1 MKQIILLL
9 IVFNTL
15 LLSEKITNETSEP
28 MLCQINYPALYE
40 RELIHNIEQRV
51 MVQEKE
57 EFTLLLQPKRSFE
70 KRRKGN
76 VTCFNSLE
84 KVSAYNNGTRTDSS
98 RAFERFKKEQEVFD
112 IGMYANENREFVEAK
127 FGIHRR
133 CTPLDKGEYC
143 QLRNGLDIVYTKRGR
158 VKKIFIYGQALYNLD
173 FKAASFN
180 KIKAGRDPLGL
191 WIAKK
196 NRKLISTKPTFQSS
210 NAIIWKKPHKYIK
223 SIVLTAK
230 NGHLNL
236 YDYTYRKQDKKK
248 KTPKDQ
254 LGAIEVEYLLDD
266 AAYKKHQASRP
277 MPQATSTPM
286 HNRVDKTDLPKKA
299 KKTWGKYLNPTN
311 KIPTNKFKAFYID
324 TNHPK
329 KLIASE
335 IVDKVAVNYPWKDF
349 HNIDAKNFGGY
360 WVGNF
365 VFKETKEQELSVSQ
379 SWARTRIIIDG
390 MVVYE
395 GGSNKV
401 FKHTFTKG
409 QHKIEV
415 EYVNNWHTVGFM
427 FTMKKKEKLYS
438 ASEIQKELRQ
448 KTSKNSVVVFAGAY
462 ESKRKDQSITLKLA
476 KNTKPIV
483 LVLNSY
489 DAVRWIIKNP
499 YKVKIEAI
507 VYAAYKPGIEITGDI
522 AKSTSLYHSKR
533 HIGAY
538 KMKRSCTCINGG
550 ADFHCEG
557 TEPLTVLENI
567 ENVIGKKVFGY
578 SVKYGMETVI
588 LPNTLINKK
597 RIEEFKQAQKQ
608 NEQARKS
615 CQRQSNPDFEKM
627 FE

>member
-1 MKQIILLL
+1 MKQILFLL
-9 IVFNTL
+9 ILFNTL
-15 LLSEKITNETSEP
+15 LLSETITNETSEP
-28 MLCQINYPALYE
+28 MLCQVNYPAIFE
-40 RELIHNIEQRV
+40 KELVHNIEQRV
-51 MVQEKE
+51 MVQKKE
-57 EFTLLLQPKRSFE
+57 EFSLVLQPKRSLQ
-70 KRRKGN
+70 KARKGS
-76 VTCFNSLE
+76 VVCFNSLQ
-84 KVSAYNNGTRTDSS
+84 KISVYSNGIRTESG
-98 RAFERFKKEQEVFD
+98 RYFENFKKEQEAFD
-112 IGMYANENREFVEAK
+112 IGIYANENREFVEAK
-127 FGIHRR
+127 FGIHRK
-133 CTPLDKGEYC
+133 CTSLEEGEYC
-143 QLRNGLDIVYTKRGR
+143 QLRNGLDILYTKRGR
-158 VKKIFIYGQALYNLD
+158 VKKLLIYGQALYDLD
-173 FKAASFN
+173 FQAGSFH
-180 KIKAGRDPLGL
+180 KIKAGRNPLGL
-191 WIAKK
+191 WVAKK
-196 NRKLISTKPTFQSS
+196 NKKLVSAKPSFQSS
-210 NAIIWKKPHKYIK
+210 NAIVWKNPHKYIK

-236 YDYTYRKQDKKK
+236 YNYRYKKEDQKK

-277 MPQATSTPM
+277 MPQTSFPT
-286 HNRVDKTDLPKKA
+286 HNRIDKIDLPKKA
-299 KKTWGKYLNPTN
+299 KKTWGKYLNPKN
-311 KIPTNKFKAFYID
+311 NIPINKFKAFYID

-335 IVDKVAVNYPWKDF
+335 IVNKVAVNYPWKDF

-365 VFKETKEQELSVSQ
+365 IFKETKEQELSVSQ
-379 SWARTRIIIDG
+379 SWARTRVIIDG

-395 GGSNKV
+395 GGSNKK
-401 FKHTFTKG
+401 FKHKFTKG
-409 QHKIEV
+409 KHKIEV

-427 FTMKKKEKLYS
+427 FTMKDKEKLYS
-438 ASEIQKELRQ
+438 IGEIQKELQQ

-476 KNTKPIV
+476 RSKKPVV

-499 YKVKIEAI
+499 YKVKLQAI
-507 VYAAYKPGIEITGDI
+507 VYAAHKPGVEISGKNI
-522 AKSTSLYHSKR
+522 KSIPLYHSKR
-533 HIGAY
+533 AIGAY
-538 KMKRSCTCINGG
+538 KMKRSCTCVNGG

-557 TEPLTVLENI
+557 IEPLKVLQNI

-578 SVKYGMETVI
+578 SVAYGMETVI

-597 RIEEFKQAQKQ
+597 KIAEFKLAQKQ
-608 NEQARKS
+608 NEQMRKS